1 MIDRRR
7 FLLTSLAG
15 AFAAPLAAEA
25 QRAVKLYRIGFLSVA
40 SASDQR
46 GQRLFEAFRNGLAEL
61 GYVEGQSIAIE
72 SRWAAWKYERLP
84 DLALELVRLKMD
96 VIVTAA
102 VPAITAGKEATRTI
116 PIVMAAVVDP
126 VATGLVAS
134 LARPGGNLTG
144 VSLMTPELVGKQL
157 DMLKEILANASRV
170 AILWNPANLGNQPQ
184 LKAAGLAARTL
195 GIRLQPLEAR
205 SPREID
211 TAFASITTEGTDALV
226 VLVDAMFIDQRTR
239 IADLAATRRLP
250 SVYGVPEHVGA
261 GGLLAYGPNLLN
273 GYRRAAVYVDKILR
287 GAKPGDLPIEQPTQ
301 FELVINVKTAK
312 ALGLT
317 IPPSL
322 LARADQV
329 IE

>member
-1 MIDRRR
+1 MNRRA
-7 FLLTSLAG
+7 FVTGLGAVLAT
-15 AFAAPLAAEA
+15 PLGVEA
-25 QRAVKLYRIGFLSVA
+25 QQARKLYRIGFLSLA

-46 GQRLFEAFRNGLAEL
+46 GQRSFEAFRNGLAEL
-61 GYVEGQSIAIE
+61 GYVENQNIAIE
-72 SRWAAWKYERLP
+72 SRWAAWKYERVP

-102 VPAITAGKEATRTI
+102 VPAITAAKEATKTI

-126 VATGLVAS
+126 VVTGLVTS
-134 LARPGGNLTG
+134 LARPGGNITG
-144 VSLMTPELVGKQL
+144 LSLMTPELVGKQL
-157 DMLKEILANASRV
+157 DMLKEIVANASRV
-170 AILWNPANLGNQPQ
+170 AILWNPENLGNPPQ

-211 TAFASITTEGTDALV
+211 TAFASLTKEGGDALV
-226 VLVDAMFIDQRTR
+226 VLVDAMFIEQRTR
-239 IADLAATRRLP
+239 IAGLAATRRLP
-250 SVYGVPEHVGA
+250 AVYGVPEHVEA
-261 GGLLAYGPNLLN
+261 GGLLAYGPSLLN

-287 GAKPGDLPIEQPTQ
+287 GAKPGDLPIEQPNK
-301 FELVINVKTAK
+301 FDLIINLKTAK
-312 ALGLT
+312 VLGLT

-322 LARADQV
+322 LLRADQV